1 MEFSTNF
8 SSINLL
14 VIFGAAV
21 AANLVGALWYSPF
34 LFGKFWRAD
43 AGMGASAGSMS
54 NPVYTFVTAFVL
66 QFLAACMIGGLL
78 GHNAGFTDGSRLG
91 ALVGFSLVFTAV
103 GMINLF
109 EGRPRRLVFIHG
121 GYHIVAL
128 CIMGAIIGQWN

>member
-14 VIFGAAV
+14 VIFGSAV

-43 AGMGASAGSMS
+43 AGLGASAGSMS
-54 NPVYTFVTAFVL
+54 NPVSTFISAFVL
-66 QFLAACMIGGLL
+66 QFVAACMIGGLL
-78 GHNAGFTDGSRLG
+78 GHNAGFTEGSRLG

-128 CIMGAIIGQWN
+128 CVMGAIVGQWN